1 MSARF
6 MTACFLLLIVSFAFS
21 QTDDKMAPQGSRTGC
36 PSMAQVPA
44 APESAPAKLKP
55 QINCPVVGGQIDK
68 KHYVDYQGKRI
79 YRCCPGCKEGVAKD
93 PEKALGYFIRALKE
107 TPGAEQFFERLACTL
122 TMKESGFMYAAPVAS
137 ASCRKTPPNIW
148 QSLKSRGRRPRSSV
162 LRRKR

>member
-93 PEKALGYFIRALKE
+93 PEKALKAQTTCPVMGNDIDRSLYVDYEGKRIYVCCSGCLGKLQKNPAKYLAKLE
-107 TPGAEQFFERLACTL
+107 KSGQAAEVIGAQEEKVKGL
-122 TMKESGFMYAAPVAS
+122 
-137 ASCRKTPPNIW
+137 
-148 QSLKSRGRRPRSSV
+148 
-162 LRRKR
+162 